1 MSSETKLKAVASG
14 VLFEE
19 MGTPVDCYVLEDGR
33 RVLSSRGE
41 LRALRPGGR
50 DRGDLGQY
58 LARLPNRFASLTRGH
73 EIEFS
78 APQPHGGHVL
88 CVGRDAAHL
97 VDVCAAYAEA
107 FAEGEL
113 HPSQIPMG
121 RRAITLVNVFAKI
134 GIEAL
139 VDEATGY
146 QKTRGE
152 RDLARRFDRYL
163 RLEPGKWEMRFTPEL
178 VRALAPLYGVRYT
191 RGSYPRAL
199 QTPFHLI
206 YEMVFG
212 VEVATEMRKRN
223 PNPETFCHHQVLKDP
238 GQAMLSDEL
247 AVVTLLASQA
257 RTKEDFWAR
266 MRHKYLGEPLQYAFD
281 TDTRRSKAS

>member
-1 MSSETKLKAVASG
+1 MNSETKIKAVASG

-19 MGTPVDCYVLEDGR
+19 MRTPVECYVLEDGR
-33 RVLSSRGE
+33 RVLSQRGE
-41 LRALRPGGR
+41 ARALRGIGGADDGKIGR
-50 DRGDLGQY
+50 LIS
-58 LARLPNRFASLTRGH
+58 RLPKKYEALALGPT
-73 EIEFS
+73 IEFTLPDS
-78 APQPHGGHVL
+78 GIVAI
-88 CVGRDAAHL
+88 GREASHL
-97 VDVCAAYAEA
+97 VDVCAAYSET
-107 FAEGEL
+107 FALGEL
-113 HPSQIPMG
+113 HASQLPMA
-121 RRAITLVNVFAKI
+121 RRAIMLVNVFAKV
-134 GIEAL
+134 GIDAL
-139 VDEATGY
+139 IDEATGY

-178 VRALAPLYGVRYT
+178 VRALAPLYGVPYT

-212 VEVATEMRKRN
+212 TEVATEMRKRN
-223 PNPETFCHHQVLKDP
+223 PTPETFCHHQVLKDP